1 MGLSLGQPPC
11 PWLWVVRPITFLISL
26 SLSLFLL
33 PLGMTIIYFFNIH
46 LYIYKDVGK
55 LVPLYP

>member
-1 MGLSLGQPPC
+1 MGLSLGQPPR

-26 SLSLFLL
+26 SFPFAPRNDCNIL
-33 PLGMTIIYFFNIH
+33 FNIH

-55 LVPLYP
+55 LVLLYP